1 MASPPTVSVVIP
13 AHNAAATIARAIQS
27 AWNQDYA
34 PAEVIVVDDAST
46 DGTAAAAR
54 AEARPGRPVHV
65 VTLPRNRGASAARN
79 EGIRRATAELIAFL
93 DADDEWLEGKLAR
106 QVAILQGD
114 PEVTL
119 VTCNSLPVTADG
131 TPGQPAHTLRPPVEG
146 PEAWK
151 ALLGGNFIP
160 TPTVLARRDLLLDLG
175 GFDETLPVAEDFDLW
190 IRLALRGKVAT
201 AREVLVRYHSRPA
214 SLMKRHSREAGRIV
228 MAVIARHLAEQEARL
243 APRETAAISGRM
255 AFTQAVNMYF
265 DGHYWES
272 LPFFLRAIRLGH
284 RPVKSVVHILRAPFA
299 AALSTL
305 RPRATR

>member
-1 MASPPTVSVVIP
+1 
-13 AHNAAATIARAIQS
+13 
-27 AWNQDYA
+27 
-34 PAEVIVVDDAST
+34 
-46 DGTAAAAR
+46 
-54 AEARPGRPVHV
+54 
-65 VTLPRNRGASAARN
+65 
-79 EGIRRATAELIAFL
+79 
-93 DADDEWLEGKLAR
+93 
-106 QVAILQGD
+106 VA
-114 PEVTL
+114 
-119 VTCNSLPVTADG
+119 ADG
-131 TPGQPAHTLRPPVEG
+131 TELRRSHAVLPPVEG

-151 ALLGGNFIP
+151 TLLARNFIM
-160 TPTVLARRDLLLDLG
+160 TSTVLTRRDLLLDLG

-201 AREVLVRYHSRPA
+201 AREVLVRYHSRPG

-243 APRETAAISGRM
+243 APREMAAISGRM

-272 LPFFLRAIRLGH
+272 LPYFLRAIRLGH